1 MTPST
6 PLSDSPPTPLPTG
19 WWTLPPLPVE
29 PPTPPPVVVRPTPPP
44 TTDWWTQTSVPLP
57 TQPPV
62 VGPPPTLP
70 PQTIEEIFQGI
81 FNSSEEVFTTSQVN
95 DDPYEYDY
103 DDADALNNNN
113 KPTSQNNGWSSSTD
127 DGWSSSTSHSS
138 STAHVVMGK
147 SSKSSTSSKSSK
159 SGQGLIEGKSDKD
172 DSSLMRLEQMRYKVN
187 GGRGRGGGSIEML
200 LFMVTAMTVLSYLV
214 W

>member
-1 MTPST
+1 MHNSS
-6 PLSDSPPTPLPTG
+6 LVQFVPP
-19 WWTLPPLPVE
+19 
-29 PPTPPPVVVRPTPPP
+29 
-44 TTDWWTQTSVPLP
+44 P

-62 VGPPPTLP
+62 AGTPTLP

-81 FNSSEEVFTTSQVN
+81 FNSSESEQVFTTSQVN

-103 DDADALNNNN
+103 DDEVALNNNN
-113 KPTSQNNGWSSSTD
+113 NPTTTSQNNGWSSST
-127 DGWSSSTSHSS
+127 SHSS
-138 STAHVVMGK
+138 SNTGHHQVHVMGK
-147 SSKSSTSSKSSK
+147 SSKSSTSSSSKSSK

-187 GGRGRGGGSIEML
+187 GGRRGRGGGGVEL
-200 LFMVTAMTVLSYLV
+200 LLLVVTLMTVSSYLV